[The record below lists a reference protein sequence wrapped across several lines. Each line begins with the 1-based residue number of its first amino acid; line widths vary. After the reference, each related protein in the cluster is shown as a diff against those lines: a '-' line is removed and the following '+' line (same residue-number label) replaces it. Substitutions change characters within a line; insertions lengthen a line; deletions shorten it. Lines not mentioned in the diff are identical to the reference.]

1 MIGMNTGLLPAGCGR
16 RLMLLPA
23 GWGRRLMLLPAGCD
37 KLKKHV

>member
-1 MIGMNTGLLPAGCGR
+1 MNTGLLPAGCGR

-23 GWGRRLMLLPAGCD
+23 GCGRRLMLLPAGCG